1 MMREEED
8 HVARRDVEPVRSGRQ
23 EPTEDAL
30 LPSDAANEDEPH
42 IVRGY
47 N

>member
-1 MMREEED
+1 MSLAGTLNRSAAED
-8 HVARRDVEPVRSGRQ
+8 Q